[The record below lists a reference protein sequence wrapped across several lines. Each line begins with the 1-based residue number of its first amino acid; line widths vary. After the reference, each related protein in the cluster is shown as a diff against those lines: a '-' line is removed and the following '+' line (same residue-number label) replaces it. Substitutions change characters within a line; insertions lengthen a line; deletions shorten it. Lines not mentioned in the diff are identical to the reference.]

1 MVGLTKC
8 NRYFF
13 DKIDVQ
19 HFAVRENMYII
30 IFDGECKLCN
40 FFVNFIIK
48 RDRQALFS
56 FAPLKTSKAKS
67 LMAQYDL
74 ELPDADTIVLIK
86 DENFYLRSKAIF
98 EIIKDLQGLWFLL
111 RIFRFLPVSVNDF
124 LYRYIAKNRYE
135 IFGKSQHCMSPSAD
149 IRSRF
154 FMDAD

>member
-1 MVGLTKC
+1 MVGLTKY

-19 HFAVRENMYII
+19 YFVVRENMYII
-30 IFDGECKLCN
+30 IFDGQCNLCN

-56 FAPLKTSKAKS
+56 FVPLKTSRAKS
-67 LMAQYDL
+67 LMTQYDL

-111 RIFRFLPVSVNDF
+111 RIFRFLPASFNDF
-124 LYRYIAKNRYE
+124 LYRSLSKNRYK
-135 IFGKSQHCMSPSAD
+135 IFGKSQHCMTPSED

-154 FMDAD
+154 LMDAD